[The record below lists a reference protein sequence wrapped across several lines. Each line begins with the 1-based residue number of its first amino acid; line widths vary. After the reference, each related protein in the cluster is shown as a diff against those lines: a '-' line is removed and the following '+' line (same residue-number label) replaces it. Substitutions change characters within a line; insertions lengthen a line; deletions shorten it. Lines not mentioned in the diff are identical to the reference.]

1 MSELPNKVL
10 LATDG
15 SEDAAVA
22 TLAAVDIASRSGSEL
37 HVVHVWHD
45 VPSPYAHSF
54 VKRELKRQGQEI
66 LDEQVKK
73 IEDQGVEVS
82 GAHLREGRISDEVIA
97 LSEEL
102 SPGLLVVGS
111 RGQGRIGRIL
121 MGSHSED
128 IVHHAYLPV
137 LVLRRGAVW
146 PPTRL
151 VIGDDYS
158 KDAKMAASMAV
169 GLGELFGIQEA
180 VLVHA
185 YSPLLEE
192 VSEAEVADYAVR
204 RQAEEDL
211 KARAAKLENVLGYR
225 PRTKL
230 VAGDAAVAILEVVA
244 QEGDGSTLVTVGSR
258 GLGAVGRARLGS
270 TSTKVV
276 RAALGPVLIYS
287 HAK

>member
-1 MSELPNKVL
+1 MSELPNRIL

-22 TLAAVDIASRSGSEL
+22 TLAAIDIASRGGSEL

-54 VKRELKRQGQEI
+54 VKKELKRQGQEI

-73 IEDQGVEVS
+73 IEDEGVEVA
-82 GAHLREGRISDEVIA
+82 GAHLREGRISDEVIS

-102 SPGLLVVGS
+102 SVGLLVVGS

-128 IVHHAYLPV
+128 IVHRAHFPV
-137 LVLRRGAVW
+137 LVLRHSIIW

-158 KDAKMAASMAV
+158 EDAKEAASLAAD
-169 GLGELFGIQEA
+169 LGSLFGIREA

-185 YSPLLEE
+185 YPPLLEE
-192 VSEAEVADYAVR
+192 VSEAEAAGYAAR
-204 RQAEEDL
+204 RQAEKDLEARVAELED
-211 KARAAKLENVLGYR
+211 VLGYQ

-230 VAGDAAVAILEVVA
+230 VAGDAAIAVLETA
-244 QEGDGSTLVTVGSR
+244 REGDGSPLLAVGSR
-258 GLGAVGRARLGS
+258 GLGTVGRVRLGS
-270 TSTKVV
+270 TSTKVI
-276 RAALGPVLIYS
+276 RAAPGPILVRP

>member
-1 MSELPNKVL
+1 VKISELPNRVL

-22 TLAAVDIASRSGSEL
+22 TLAAIDIANKGGSEL
-37 HVVHVWHD
+37 HLVHVWHD
-45 VPSPYAHSF
+45 VPSPYAHF
-54 VKRELKRQGQEI
+54 FIKRELERQGREV
-66 LDEQVKK
+66 LDEQVSR
-73 IEDQGVEVS
+73 IEGVGVEVA
-82 GAHLREGRISDEVIA
+82 GVHLREGRISDEVIS

-102 SPGLLVVGS
+102 GVGLLVVGR
-111 RGQGRIGRIL
+111 RGQGRIERIL

-128 IVHHAYLPV
+128 IVHRAHLPV
-137 LVLRRGAVW
+137 LVLRHGAVW

-158 KDAKMAASMAV
+158 EDAKGAASLAR
-169 GLGELFGIQEA
+169 GLGGLFGIREA

-185 YSPLLEE
+185 YPPLLEE
-192 VSEAEVADYAVR
+192 VSEAGVTGYAV
-204 RQAEEDL
+204 QAEQEL
-211 KARAAKLENVLGYR
+211 KARVAELEGVLGYG
-225 PRTKL
+225 PQTKL
-230 VAGDAAVAILEVVA
+230 VPGDAAVAILETA
-244 QEGDGSTLVTVGSR
+244 RESDGSTLVAVGSR

-276 RAALGPVLIYS
+276 RAAPGPVLVRP

>member
-1 MSELPNKVL
+1 LPNRIL

-22 TLAAVDIASRSGSEL
+22 TLAAIDIASRGGSEL

-45 VPSPYAHSF
+45 VPSPYAHSY
-54 VKRELKRQGQEI
+54 VKRELMRQGREI

-73 IEDQGVEVS
+73 IEDEGVEVAR
-82 GAHLREGRISDEVIA
+82 AHLREGRISDEVIS

-102 SPGLLVVGS
+102 DVDLLVVGS
-111 RGQGRIGRIL
+111 RGQGRIARIL

-128 IVHHAYLPV
+128 IVHRAHLSV
-137 LVLRRGAVW
+137 LVLRHGAVW

-158 KDAKMAASMAV
+158 EDAKEAARLAA
-169 GLGELFGIQEA
+169 GLGSLFGIREA

-185 YSPLLEE
+185 YPPLLEE
-192 VSEAEVADYAVR
+192 VSEAGVADYATR
-204 RQAEEDL
+204 RQAEKDL
-211 KARAAKLENVLGYR
+211 EARIAELEVVLGYR

-230 VAGDAAVAILEVVA
+230 VAGDAAIAVLEA
-244 QEGDGSTLVTVGSR
+244 AREGDGSPLLAVGSR
-258 GLGAVGRARLGS
+258 GLGTVGRARLGS

-276 RAALGPVLIYS
+276 RAAPGPVLVRP

>member
-1 MSELPNKVL
+1 MPNRIL

-22 TLAAVDIASRSGSEL
+22 TLAAIDIASRGGSEL

-45 VPSPYAHSF
+45 VPSPYAHSY
-54 VKRELKRQGQEI
+54 VKRELMRQGREI

-73 IEDQGVEVS
+73 IEDEGVEVAR
-82 GAHLREGRISDEVIA
+82 AHLREGRISDEVIS

-102 SPGLLVVGS
+102 DVDLLVVGS
-111 RGQGRIGRIL
+111 RGQGRIARIL

-128 IVHHAYLPV
+128 IVHRAHLPV
-137 LVLRRGAVW
+137 LVLRHGAVW

-158 KDAKMAASMAV
+158 EDAKEAARLAA
-169 GLGELFGIQEA
+169 GLGSLFGIREA

-185 YSPLLEE
+185 YPPLLEE
-192 VSEAEVADYAVR
+192 VSEAGVADYATR
-204 RQAEEDL
+204 RQAEKDL
-211 KARAAKLENVLGYR
+211 EARIAELEVVLGYR

-230 VAGDAAVAILEVVA
+230 VAGDAAIAVLEA
-244 QEGDGSTLVTVGSR
+244 AREGDGSPLLAVGSR
-258 GLGAVGRARLGS
+258 GLGTVGRARLGS

-276 RAALGPVLIYS
+276 RAAPGPVLVRP